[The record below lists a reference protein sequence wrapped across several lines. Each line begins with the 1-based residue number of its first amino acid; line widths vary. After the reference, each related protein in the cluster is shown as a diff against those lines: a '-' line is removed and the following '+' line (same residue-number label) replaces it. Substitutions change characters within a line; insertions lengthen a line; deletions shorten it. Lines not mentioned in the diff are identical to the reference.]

1 MEVAH
6 HLTTIGGINSD
17 TTNYWVKTLHVSLK
31 ARMNLNG
38 TK

>member
-6 HLTTIGGINSD
+6 HLTTTGGISSV
-17 TTNYWVKTLHVSLK
+17 TTSYWVKTLHVSLK

>member
-6 HLTTIGGINSD
+6 NLKTIGGINSV
-17 TTNYWVKTLHVSLK
+17 TTSYWVKTLHVSLK